1 MDACR
6 KGYFTTVS
14 YTHLAI
20 ADAID
25 SYSRKT
31 GGYLRK
37 EDLAAYKAQWVEP
50 ITTNYRG
57 YDVWEIPPNGHGIV
71 VLMALNILEGMD
83 LSCLLYTSIL
93 IHIFDVLHPLQTVFR
108 REYHLRRG
116 PGPAGD
122 YGLFFLHDEDVV
134 DTRLIRGRVAHIFKI
149 AGHVFLAVQIIG
161 YQAHGSGAVSYTHLD
176 VYKRQGHP

>member
-1 MDACR
+1 MERPTANPST
-6 KGYFTTVS
+6 GG
-14 YTHLAI
+14 AI

-83 LSCLLYTSIL
+83 LSA
-93 IHIFDVLHPLQTVFR
+93 
-108 REYHLRRG
+108 G
-116 PGPAGD
+116 P
-122 YGLFFLHDEDVV
+122 
-134 DTRLIRGRVAHIFKI
+134 TIR
-149 AGHVFLAVQIIG
+149 
-161 YQAHGSGAVSYTHLD
+161 
-176 VYKRQGHP
+176 KRPIRSWRP